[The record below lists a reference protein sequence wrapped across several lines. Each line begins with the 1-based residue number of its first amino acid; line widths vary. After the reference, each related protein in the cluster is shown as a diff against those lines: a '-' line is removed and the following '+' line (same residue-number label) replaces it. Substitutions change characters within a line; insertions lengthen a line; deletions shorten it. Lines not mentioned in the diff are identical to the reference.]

1 MRWLVYNTNVY
12 SVCYVHT
19 RYDHGENHR
28 AIIDKEKLALLQ
40 LAAGFFS
47 CTSALLIDRYIVAND
62 LSRCSYASTILSLII
77 HIIIPTN
84 SRYESKKRSDNLR
97 TIDRD

>member
-77 HIIIPTN
+77 LQWMGIG
-84 SRYESKKRSDNLR
+84 KKRYLS
-97 TIDRD
+97 